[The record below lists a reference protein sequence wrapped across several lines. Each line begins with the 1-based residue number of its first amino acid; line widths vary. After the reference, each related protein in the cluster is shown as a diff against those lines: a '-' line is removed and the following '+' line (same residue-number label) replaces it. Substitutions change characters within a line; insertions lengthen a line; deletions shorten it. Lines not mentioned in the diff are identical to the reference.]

1 MHTYARVQMT
11 PPPSMLEEDEAQQE
25 REEEGEEGEVRE
37 KATPTH
43 TVEETDTG
51 TPILLMYGSV
61 Q

>member
-1 MHTYARVQMT
+1 M
-11 PPPSMLEEDEAQQE
+11 PEEEEAQQE
-25 REEEGEEGEVRE
+25 REEEGEEGEERE

-43 TVEETDTG
+43 VAEETDTG